1 MSFAKNNS
9 ASTPKKAADGPRV
22 SVEMLHN
29 LHAVVRNVR
38 QVADNCLTFTLRLYG
53 IDLYG
58 MRLVEGEKSTFITA
72 SANKGKNGKYYDNFR
87 VYFAEDAAQAVENA
101 VREAYAMNEEELEV

>member
-1 MSFAKNNS
+1 MSFAKKDN
-9 ASTPKKAADGPRV
+9 ASTPKKVADAPRV
-22 SVEMLHN
+22 TLEMLHD

-58 MRLVEGEKSTFITA
+58 MRLVEGQKGMFITA
-72 SANKGKNGKYYDNFR
+72 SAQKGKDGKYHDNFR
-87 VYFAEDAAQAVENA
+87 VYFDEYAAKCVEAA
-101 VREAYAMNEEELEV
+101 VRKAYDENMTECEV

>member
-22 SVEMLHN
+22 SVEMLHD
-29 LHAVVRNVR
+29 LHAVVRTVR

-53 IDLYG
+53 IDLYS
-58 MRLVEGEKSTFITA
+58 MRLVEGQKGDFISA
-72 SANKGKNGKYYDNFR
+72 SAQKGKDGKYYDNFR
-87 VYFAEDAAQAVENA
+87 VYFTEDAAKAVGVA
-101 VREAYAMNEEELEV
+101 VRKAYDENTSEVEV

>member
-1 MSFAKNNS
+1 MSFAKKDN
-9 ASTPKKAADGPRV
+9 ASTTKKAADGPRV
-22 SVEMLHN
+22 SVEMLHD
-29 LHAVVRNVR
+29 LQAVVHNVR
-38 QVADNCLTFTLRLYG
+38 LVADNCLTFTLRLYG

-101 VREAYAMNEEELEV
+101 VREAYATNEEELEV

>member
-22 SVEMLHN
+22 SVEMLHD

-58 MRLVEGEKSTFITA
+58 MRLVEGGKSTFITA

-101 VREAYAMNEEELEV
+101 VREAYATNEEELEV

>member
-9 ASTPKKAADGPRV
+9 ASTTKKAADGPRV
-22 SVEMLHN
+22 SVEMLRN
-29 LHAVVRNVR
+29 LNAVVRNVR

-53 IDLYG
+53 IDFYG

-87 VYFAEDAAQAVENA
+87 VYFAEDAAQAVESA
-101 VREAYAMNEEELEV
+101 VREAYATNEEELEV

>member
-1 MSFAKNNS
+1 MSFAKKDN
-9 ASTPKKAADGPRV
+9 ASTTKEAADAPRV
-22 SVEMLHN
+22 SMEMLHD

-38 QVADNCLTFTLRLYG
+38 LVADNCLTFTLRLYG

-58 MRLVEGEKSTFITA
+58 MRLVEGEKRTFITA

-101 VREAYAMNEEELEV
+101 VRKAYDENTDEVEV

>member
-1 MSFAKNNS
+1 MSFAKKDN
-9 ASTPKKAADGPRV
+9 ASTTKKAADAPRV
-22 SVEMLHN
+22 TVEMLHN
-29 LHAVVRNVR
+29 LHAVVRTVR

-72 SANKGKNGKYYDNFR
+72 SAKKGKDGKYYDNFR

-101 VREAYAMNEEELEV
+101 VRKAYDENTDEVEV

>member
-1 MSFAKNNS
+1 MAFTKNN
-9 ASTPKKAADGPRV
+9 ASTPKKVADDPRV
-22 SVEMLHN
+22 SVEMLHE
-29 LHAVVRNVR
+29 LQAVVRNVR
-38 QVADNCLTFTLRLYG
+38 QVADNCLTFTLRLDG

-87 VYFAEDAAQAVENA
+87 VYFAEDAVQAVKNA
-101 VREAYAMNEEELEV
+101 VYEAYETNTDEVEV

>member
-9 ASTPKKAADGPRV
+9 ASTPKKAADAPRV
-22 SVEMLHN
+22 SVEMLHD

-58 MRLVEGEKSTFITA
+58 MRLVEGEKCTFITA

-101 VREAYAMNEEELEV
+101 VREAYATNEEELEV